1 MDLILKKASFPIRAD
16 KFGGVDEKGRIIYKP
31 VLSVVHGQTFNYLGV
46 TWGIYKKLHIRDAR
60 RKYDHVLVDLETGLG
75 LFTAGRR
82 SFMLEDLETAG
93 TRQDLSEYLGSKER
107 IRDIETFRELKKGK
121 R

>member
-46 TWGIYKKLHIRDAR
+46 TWGIYKKLHIRYAR